1 MRHWFKDQHF
11 RSLLKNSSYL
21 GVSKIVAGLCGIAYL
36 AFAGRGLGVLMFGVL
51 ILITSYI
58 KAVSGIAKVQSWQL
72 IVRYGGHGVAH
83 GDPEHFKVA
92 TGFAFALD
100 VVSGIGGMLVGAALL
115 PFIGNWVGIGDQYLW
130 LGMLYCTVLPIMA
143 GATPDGILRV
153 LDRFDLISWS
163 GTLMPITRAILAGI
177 AFALGASFPVYVAIW
192 FATDLIGNLYPWYLG
207 WRELRRHGLLEGI
220 RPTLKPTVLSGAWRF
235 AIDVNLA
242 SSVQAVWGPIG
253 RLVVG
258 GLLGPAGAA
267 LFRIASTLA
276 DSAAKPA
283 DLLGKAFYPEVMR
296 MDLASRQPWKLMLRG
311 TALVSAIALLGIVVM
326 LVGGKPIMSIVF
338 GKEFLGAY
346 TPLMILLAIPFLG
359 VFSFPLTPMLYAL
372 GRSDGPLKAKLLGS
386 AVFFVTIA
394 PLAWKWD
401 VAGAAVALVLANAV
415 NTAAMML
422 QLQREHRR
430 VRPKAPRDSPPRS
443 RAPSP
448 ADRA

>member
-21 GVSKIVAGLCGIAYL
+21 GVSKIVAGLCGIAFL

-51 ILITSYI
+51 ILISSYI
-58 KAVSGIAKVQSWQL
+58 KAVSGIAKFQSWQL

-83 GDPEHFKVA
+83 GDPEHFQVA

-100 VVSGIGGMLVGAALL
+100 VLSGIGGMIVGAALL
-115 PFIGNWVGIGDQYLW
+115 PFIASWVGITNEYLW
-130 LGMLYCTVLPIMA
+130 LAMLYCTVLPVMA
-143 GATPDGILRV
+143 GATPDGVLRV

-163 GTLMPITRAILAGI
+163 GTLMPILRAILAGI
-177 AFALGASFPVYVAIW
+177 AFVAGATFPIYVAIW
-192 FATDLIGNLYPWYLG
+192 FVTDLIGNIYPWYLA
-207 WRELRRHGLLEGI
+207 WRELRRHNLLEGI
-220 RPTLKPTVLSGAWRF
+220 RPTLKPEPLAGAWRF

-267 LFRIASTLA
+267 LFRVASTLA
-276 DSAAKPA
+276 DSASKPA
-283 DLLGKAFYPEVMR
+283 DLLGKAFYPEIVR
-296 MDLASRQPWKLMLRG
+296 MDLSSKKPWKLMLRG
-311 TALVSAIALLGIVVM
+311 TALVSAMALVAILIM
-326 LVGGKPIMSIVF
+326 LVGGKPIMKLIF

-346 TPLMILLAIPFLG
+346 APLMILLVIPFLG

-386 AVFFVTIA
+386 LVFFVTIA
-394 PLAWKWD
+394 PLSWQWG
-401 VAGAAVALVLANAV
+401 VTGAAVALVLANFV
-415 NTAAMML
+415 NTGMMMF
-422 QLQREHRR
+422 QLRGEHRR
-430 VRPKAPRDSPPRS
+430 VRAK
-443 RAPSP
+443 P
-448 ADRA
+448 A

>member
-1 MRHWFKDQHF
+1 MKHWFKDQHF

-21 GVSKIVAGLCGIAYL
+21 GVSKVVAALCSLAYL
-36 AFAGRGLGVLMFGVL
+36 AFAGRGLGVLLFGTL

-58 KAVSGIAKVQSWQL
+58 KAVSGIAKFQSWQL

-100 VVSGIGGMLVGAALL
+100 MISGIGGMLVGAALL
-115 PFIGNWVGIGDQYLW
+115 PFIGAWVGIDNQYLW
-130 LGMLYCTVLPIMA
+130 LGMLYCTVLPVMA
-143 GATPDGILRV
+143 GATPDGVLRV

-163 GTLMPITRAILAGI
+163 GTLMPISRAVLVGI
-177 AFALGASFPVYVAIW
+177 AFAVGASFPVYVAIW
-192 FATDLIGNLYPWYLG
+192 FVTDVVGNLYPWYLG
-207 WRELRRHGLLEGI
+207 WRELRRHGMLQGI
-220 RPTLKPTVLSGAWRF
+220 RPTLKPTALAGAWRF

-242 SSVQAVWGPIG
+242 SSVQAGWGPIG

-267 LFRIASTLA
+267 LFRIASTLT

-283 DLLGKAFYPEVMR
+283 DLLGKAFYPEVVR
-296 MDLASRQPWKLMLRG
+296 MDLSSKKPWKLMLRG
-311 TALVSAIALLGIVVM
+311 TALISAIALLAILVM
-326 LVGGKPIMSIVF
+326 LVGGKPIMKLVF

-346 TPLMILLAIPFLG
+346 APLMILLAIPFLG

-372 GRSDGPLKAKLLGS
+372 GRSGGPLKAKLLGS

-394 PLAWKWD
+394 PLAWEWD
-401 VAGAAVALVLANAV
+401 VVGAAVALVLANAV
-415 NTAAMML
+415 NTGMMML
-422 QLQREHRR
+422 QLRGEHRR
-430 VRPKAPRDSPPRS
+430 VRPK
-443 RAPSP
+443 P
-448 ADRA
+448 A